1 MPEPILTLENAG
13 LRQGG
18 NWLFR
23 GLDLTIDAR
32 DRLALIGRNGVG
44 KTTLLK
50 LIAGEIELDEGR
62 RAVSPA
68 LRIVRL
74 DQDPDLTG
82 FATLGDY
89 ARAGHDAPADHM
101 LDSVASR
108 LGADL
113 DRDAATASLR

>member
-44 KTTLLK
+44 
-50 LIAGEIELDEGR
+50 
-62 RAVSPA
+62 
-68 LRIVRL
+68 
-74 DQDPDLTG
+74 
-82 FATLGDY
+82 
-89 ARAGHDAPADHM
+89 
-101 LDSVASR
+101 
-108 LGADL
+108 
-113 DRDAATASLR
+113 